1 MKQGD
6 HMKCYMCGTEFSG
19 KFCTNCGAIAK
30 DEQSDYSNKPVVFV
44 PPFPKNSAA
53 SENYNNYSGEQ
64 SSLGIKK
71 RSIAVCILLTVI
83 TCGIYGI
90 YWFIKLN
97 DEANYLSSVPIPISG
112 GTVFLLTIVTC
123 GIYGLF
129 WMYKQGEKLETA
141 RMQRNMQAGNL
152 AVLYLILALLSFG
165 IISYALMQYEINS
178 MV

>member
-19 KFCTNCGAIAK
+19 KYCTNCGAIAK
-30 DEQSDYSNKPVVFV
+30 DEQSDYSNKPVVLIS
-44 PPFPKNSAA
+44 PFQKNRAS
-53 SENYNNYSGEQ
+53 SENYNNYSNVN
-64 SSLGIKK
+64 SSSGIKK

-90 YWFIKLN
+90 YWFVKLN
-97 DEANYLSSVPIPISG
+97 DEVNYLSSVQVPVSG
-112 GTVFLLTIVTC
+112 GTALFLTIITC

-129 WMYKQGEKLETA
+129 WMYNQGEKLETA
-141 RMQRNMQAGNL
+141 RMQRNMPAGNL
-152 AVLYLILALLSFG
+152 AVLYLILAVLSFG

>member
-1 MKQGD
+1 
-6 HMKCYMCGTEFSG
+6 MCGTEFSG

-30 DEQSDYSNKPVVFV
+30 DSRSDYNNKPVIFV
-44 PPFPKNSAA
+44 PAFSKNSDS
-53 SENYNNYSGEQ
+53 SESYQNYSNVN

-71 RSIAVCILLTVI
+71 RSIAVCILLTII

-97 DEANYLSSVPIPISG
+97 DEANYLCAAPAPVSG
-112 GTVFLLTIVTC
+112 GTAFILTIITC

-129 WMYKQGEKLETA
+129 WMYTQGEKLETA
-141 RMQRNMQAGNL
+141 RMQRNMTAGNL
-152 AVLYLILALLSFG
+152 AVLYLVLALLSFG